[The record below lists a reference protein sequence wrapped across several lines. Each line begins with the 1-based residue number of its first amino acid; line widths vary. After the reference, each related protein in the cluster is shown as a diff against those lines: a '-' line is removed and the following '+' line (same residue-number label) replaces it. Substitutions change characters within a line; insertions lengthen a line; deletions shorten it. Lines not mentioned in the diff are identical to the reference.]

1 MAAIRCSKSGLARL
15 HSGDTRVWRRLAQ
28 SLRVVNAQPLS
39 HPAAHGNAI
48 GMSPLNPH
56 LVQHGHSVL
65 RKAGAHAVPLAVVAG
80 LACQQEQG
88 RASAMALKV
97 QAGAVGG
104 GGEGHGS
111 MGG

>member
-1 MAAIRCSKSGLARL
+1 
-15 HSGDTRVWRRLAQ
+15 
-28 SLRVVNAQPLS
+28 
-39 HPAAHGNAI
+39 
-48 GMSPLNPH
+48 MSPLNPH
-56 LVQHGHSVL
+56 LVRHGHSVL
-65 RKAGAHAVPLAVVAG
+65 RKAAGAVGWRAGFVALSGATVVQHDHAVVGSKAGAHAVPLAVVAG